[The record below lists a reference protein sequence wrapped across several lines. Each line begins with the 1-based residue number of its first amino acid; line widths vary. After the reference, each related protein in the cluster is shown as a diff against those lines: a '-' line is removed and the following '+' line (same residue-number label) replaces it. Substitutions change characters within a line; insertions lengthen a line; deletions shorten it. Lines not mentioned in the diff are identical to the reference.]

1 MAEAVDYYHAT
12 ASWRLMTTRLR
23 DGSTTEQWQATL
35 RLKEQVGER
44 EDGTPSFRYRRI
56 TRLFPPEVN
65 TETKRKRALRE
76 WRKELAEREEVAQA
90 KRDEERHAK
99 EFANTAAAKH
109 IADYAEDYVKTLS
122 KQDRI
127 QRSTASTY
135 TVMINRLKRELP
147 IAIGELTTDDIQKW
161 LDGMADEGLAPRTRL
176 KLWRFVNHV
185 CKHAVNSEHIAR
197 NPCAAV
203 LRPPQGDPDPNA
215 LTNESATRLVRTL
228 EESEPSS
235 VIVAATLALFAGL
248 REGECCG
255 LRWRDYNEESRT
267 ISVREAIGRDG
278 GKNYS
283 KVPKTA
289 RSKRTIKVTPPLARM
304 LARRRRYMQEELE
317 TTGLTLDR
325 DEFGELYVI
334 GYING
339 QFYSPSLISR
349 GWKELA
355 ESWGLM
361 GTKGRKVTLH
371 DLRHSAATI
380 AVSAGTPIGE
390 VSKMLGHARTSTT
403 VDYYVGSQEEAAES
417 AVTSIANAIDSQ
429 GDAPELTVTI
439 PAELAPALMGL
450 LKQLAES
457 SRQIEAGYSR

>member
-1 MAEAVDYYHAT
+1 MTEAADYYHAT
-12 ASWRLMTTRLR
+12 ASWRLITTQLK

-35 RLKEQVGER
+35 RLKERVGEK
-44 EDGTPSFRYRRI
+44 EDGKPSFRYRRT

-65 TETKRKRALRE
+65 TETKKKRALRE
-76 WRKELAEREEVAQA
+76 WRKELAAEAEAA
-90 KRDEERHAK
+90 KARRDEERLAQ
-99 EFANTAAAKH
+99 EYAGTAAAKQ
-109 IADYAEDYVKTLS
+109 IADYAEDYVNTLS
-122 KQDRI
+122 KQNVI

-135 TVMINRLKRELP
+135 AVMINRLRRELP
-147 IAIGELTTDDIQKW
+147 ISIGELTTDDIQKW
-161 LDGMADEGLAPRTRL
+161 LDNIADEGLAPRTRL

-215 LTNESATRLVRTL
+215 LTNESATRLVSTL

-235 VIVAATLALFAGL
+235 VIVAAALSLFAGL

-255 LRWRDYNEESRT
+255 LRWRDYDEKTQT
-267 ISVREAIGRDG
+267 ITVREAIGRDG

-289 RSKRTIKVTPPLARM
+289 RSKRKIKVTPPLERM

-317 TTGLTLDR
+317 TTGSTLDPE
-325 DEFGELYVI
+325 EFGELYVI
-334 GYING
+334 GYIDG
-339 QFYSPSLISR
+339 RFYSPSLISR
-349 GWKELA
+349 GWKELV

-361 GTKGRKVTLH
+361 GTRGRRVTLH

-403 VDYYVGSQEEAAES
+403 VDFYVGSQEEAAES
-417 AVTSIANAIDSQ
+417 AVMSIANAIDSQ
-429 GDAPELTVTI
+429 GDTPELTVTI

-450 LKQLAES
+450 LQQLAEAS
-457 SRQIEAGYSR
+457 HQIEAEA